1 MCVVSSATATEG
13 YVWNAIG
20 QQVSYSQ
27 AQKCWVASCPEGVK
41 PEVPGSNRGGIV
53 TERSVQQQQQAATR
67 APAAPTII
75 AVDRAGRRLY
85 DAPVGTTAAAIDAGA
100 WSAIE
105 QGGSPRRLLQDVF
118 MVMHF
123 AASCFSMCE

>member
-20 QQVSYSQ
+20 QLVSYSQ

-53 TERSVQQQQQAATR
+53 TERSVQQQAASR
-67 APAAPTII
+67 VPAPPTII

-85 DAPVGTTAAAIDAGA
+85 DAPAGTTAAAMDAGA
-100 WSAIE
+100 WSVVE
-105 QGGSPRRLLQDVF
+105 QVGAPRRLLQDVF